1 MGSDEASSLLGNWLR
16 AGGGGSLLSLF
27 VKDTPGKKHGWNHC
41 ESELEGTLG
50 IYLYVY
56 KNTDMCFIDILY
68 RMFSYIYP
76 APHIIPDPGL
86 SKWLLN

>member
-56 KNTDMCFIDILY
+56 KNTDMCFIDILGQ
-68 RMFSYIYP
+68 RMRSSAPP
-76 APHIIPDPGL
+76 ARMASGV
-86 SKWLLN
+86 SVR

>member
-16 AGGGGSLLSLF
+16 EGGRGSLLSLF

-41 ESELEGTLG
+41 ESEREGALG

-68 RMFSYIYP
+68 LMLSYIYP

-86 SKWLLN
+86 NKWLLN